1 MVIVVFASYKSIK
14 FKSSNKENLYNYY
27 TKYNLYFCKVNK
39 FKVSYKDT
47 ELFSKLVMDYLDEN
61 KKLKPFIS
69 DFPSMENFERKI
81 NSKKN
86 YKTNRSLLVDVLKK
100 QNSSISLSVK
110 SKENIDL
117 LISDNTFTITT
128 GHQLCLFTGP
138 LYFIYKIIS
147 TINLTEKLKNEY
159 PEIDF
164 VPVFWMAAE
173 DHDFDEVNH
182 IHLFGKKIVWNS
194 HQEGSVG
201 RMNTL
206 GIQSVLDELKQ
217 TIGDSENGKQLL
229 DIFEKAYLNNSN
241 LADSTR
247 FLINE
252 LFGKYGLVIIDGDD
266 KSLKKEFSPF
276 IKKDILEKANFKS
289 LQYCSDQL
297 SVDYKLQAFV
307 REINFFKISKGKRVR
322 IDGEVSEQ
330 EVDNNPE
337 YFSPNVLIRPLYQE
351 FLLPNLAY
359 IGGGAE
365 VSYWMQLKE
374 VFSENK
380 VDFPLLILRNSVMI
394 MEEKEKSKWSDLG
407 FEIQDIF
414 AEEHSLHSRFV
425 QSKSSI
431 SFKKEINDLDLL
443 FQSILHKTTDKS
455 LFSSINSE
463 KIKQNKSLQK
473 LEKKLLKSEKQK
485 HENSLSQITK
495 IKKKLFP
502 NSSLQER
509 FNNFIP
515 FYLTY
520 GKKFIETLKEELNP
534 LDTNFLILSLQ
545 KNKK

>member
-27 TKYNLYFCKVNK
+27 AKYNLYFCKVNK
-39 FKVSYKDT
+39 YKVSYKDT

-69 DFPSMENFERKI
+69 DFPSLENFERKI

-86 YKTNRSLLVDVLKK
+86 YKTNRTLLVDVLRK

-117 LISDNTFTITT
+117 LKSDNTFTITT

-138 LYFIYKIIS
+138 LYFIYKIVS
-147 TINLTEKLKNEY
+147 TINLTEKLKDEY
-159 PEIDF
+159 PESDF

-173 DHDFDEVNH
+173 DHDFEEVNH
-182 IHLFGKKIVWNS
+182 IHLFGKKIVWDS
-194 HQEGSVG
+194 LQEGAVG

-217 TIGDSENGKQLL
+217 LIGDSENGKQLL
-229 DIFEKAYLNNSN
+229 DIFQKAYLNSSN

-374 VFSENK
+374 VFLENK
-380 VDFPLLILRNSVMI
+380 VDFPLLVLRNSVMI

-407 FEIQDIF
+407 FKIQDIF
-414 AEEHSLHSRFV
+414 VEEHSLHSRFV

-431 SFKKEINDLDLL
+431 SFEKEINDLDLL

-455 LFSSINSE
+455 LFSSIDSE
-463 KIKQNKSLQK
+463 KIKQIKSFQK

-485 HENSLSQITK
+485 HENSISQITK